1 MAKGV
6 SSLARTA
13 SGLITGAAKAVRS
26 GLNLAQKAARAVASA
41 AARTVVNISSIA
53 KRGYKAA
60 KGFFS
65 SFSSYVSYRTQQI
78 KETIVRELCL
88 NTGKV
93 STSQG
98 KVNWNQASIKS
109 ISGNTGVLMPATA
122 SRIAT
127 AADAGAL
134 AETLANGWDDL
145 LELLQAAGASLAG
158 AIALPAAPGIGWAI
172 PAVIVV
178 VLFGPGMTVGE
189 TDEEIAEW
197 KKQEEEEKNQK
208 PATTDDE
215 KIVILQTRKERL

>member
-1 MAKGV
+1 M
-6 SSLARTA
+6 
-13 SGLITGAAKAVRS
+13 
-26 GLNLAQKAARAVASA
+26 ASA

-127 AADAGAL
+127 AADAGA
-134 AETLANGWDDL
+134 
-145 LELLQAAGASLAG
+145 
-158 AIALPAAPGIGWAI
+158 IALPAAPGIGWAI